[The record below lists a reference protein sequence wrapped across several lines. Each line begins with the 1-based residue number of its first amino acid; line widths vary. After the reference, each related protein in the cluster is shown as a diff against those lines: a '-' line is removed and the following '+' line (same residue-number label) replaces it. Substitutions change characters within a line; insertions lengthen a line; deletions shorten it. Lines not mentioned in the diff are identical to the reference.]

1 MMMDIA
7 AMSMSMSAAKVQQSV
22 NIAMLKDTMNQQEM
36 AVQNLVKTISTAG
49 LGAHIDTYA

>member
-22 NIAMLKDTMNQQEM
+22 NIAMLKDTMNQQEAAM
-36 AVQNLVKTISTAG
+36 QNLVKTISTAG